1 MAPPRKTKLKFSLD
15 IPYEF
20 MVGLYI
26 TIMILFSLII
36 YLNRHNLDKS
46 YFRNTY
52 FIYYLGFMLNLLN
65 MVIFTIYYNNKRDKL
80 RGEEGPQGSRGIKG
94 DRGKFITCSFC
105 EHNLYFQKTKK
116 YTNILTMK
124 VGLTE
129 DEDATLNKNIMG
141 YAMSREME
149 YFDLT
154 FLKNLYEIS
163 QNSKVVT
170 TIKNIFKFSTRM
182 KYLSYNLNKNIKKG
196 NIDENITFLRP
207 IGGNGYFPIGHSVL
221 NSDLANKLNSFL
233 INGDIDFPEDYKI
246 KFTFR
251 NVDTLDRQGED
262 AKTLIEMDYSF
273 IEPVP
278 KKGFVSLGELLIRND
293 EGGEIKTDI
302 NLAACI
308 KKSCAQ
314 EISTDLLELM
324 AIKISYKTD
333 DDKVN
338 QILNYNQNYM
348 GRNSLD
354 YNIKKL
360 KKINYDTI
368 NHETLDIYS
377 IWKTPLNTFVTNC
390 IVANT
395 NIMNGTL
402 GYNIID
408 GNSTYLDDTAFKLNS
423 KGRSFVKKTLSRIEL
438 PRIIRVIYVVMNQY
452 DAFFKTI
459 SYYLKEIIPDLQA
472 RIKKLRKPI
481 RKSNRQK
488 SVDKKKVVDITSKIA
503 LFEKIIDN
511 INSKDVFS
519 DFDTLFDKETQIM
532 LEENLPDLKKRRET
546 LENIPFLI
554 ETKKTLY
561 DMLLYLFPEG
571 LNSMVAINKEG
582 TLQGGSL
589 LTKLQSEFLKIAKVC
604 FPPNV
609 KVYIPKDECMSYNN
623 IDLERRK
630 LLSKVDFVMSDYER
644 LYTKNENKCEKWEAI
659 LRKITDIETLFVAE
673 FNHIKNYKEKIKT
686 RDLDIFSNSR
696 LQLIVDSYEQLN
708 RFMKNSC

>member
-1 MAPPRKTKLKFSLD
+1 MAPKQKTQLKFTLKP
-15 IPYEF
+15 PYEF
-20 MVGLYI
+20 MVGVYI
-26 TIMILFSLII
+26 TLIILLTLII
-36 YLNRHNLDKS
+36 YLNRNNLEQT
-46 YFRNTY
+46 YFKNTY
-52 FIYYLGFMLNLLN
+52 FIYYLGFMLNLIN
-65 MVIFTIYYNNKRDKL
+65 MVIFTIYYNKKRATL
-80 RGEEGPQGSRGIKG
+80 RGLVGPQGHQGIKG
-94 DRGKFITCSFC
+94 ARGKFITCSFC
-105 EHNLYFQKTKK
+105 EHNLYFLKTKK
-116 YTNILTMK
+116 YTTILTMK

-129 DEDATLNKNIMG
+129 EEDTTLNRDIMG

-149 YFDLT
+149 YFDLS

-163 QNSKVVT
+163 QNNKVVA

-196 NIDENITFLRP
+196 DIDENITFLRP
-207 IGGNGYFPIGHSVL
+207 VGGNGYFPIGHSVL
-221 NSDLANKLNSFL
+221 NSNIANKLNSFL
-233 INGDIDFPEDYKI
+233 INGDIDFPQEYKI

-251 NVDTLDRQGED
+251 NLDILDRQGVD
-262 AKTLIEMDYSF
+262 ANKKLEMDYSF
-273 IEPVP
+273 IEPIP
-278 KKGFVSLGELLIRND
+278 KEGFVSLGELIIRND
-293 EGGEIKTDI
+293 GGGEINTDI

-314 EISTDLLELM
+314 EISNDLLELM

-333 DDKVN
+333 DDRVN
-338 QILNYNQNYM
+338 RILNYNQNNM

-354 YNIKKL
+354 YNIKTFKKL
-360 KKINYDTI
+360 NYDTI
-368 NHETLDIYS
+368 NPETLDIYS

-408 GNSTYLDDTAFKLNS
+408 GNSTYLDDTAFNLNII
-423 KGRSFVKKTLSRIEL
+423 GRKYIKNTLSRVEL

-452 DAFFKTI
+452 DSFFKTI

-472 RIKKLRKPI
+472 RIKNLRKPV

-488 SVDKKKVVDITSKIA
+488 SIDRQKVVDISSKIA
-503 LFEKIIDN
+503 LFEKIIEN
-511 INSKDVFS
+511 IDSKDVFS

-571 LNSMVAINKEG
+571 LNNMVAVNKEG
-582 TLQGGSL
+582 TLEGGSL

-630 LLSKVDFVMSDYER
+630 LLSRVDYVMSDYER
-644 LYTKNENKCEKWEAI
+644 LYAKNENKCDKWEAI
-659 LRKITDIETLFVAE
+659 LRKITEVETLFVAE
-673 FNHIKNYKEKIKT
+673 FNHIKNYKTKIEE
-686 RDLDIFSNSR
+686 RDLDIFSNVR
-696 LQLIVDSYEQLN
+696 LQLIIDNYEKIN